1 MSNGDPSPTSR
12 EGAPRITTDVAEAVE
27 VLRSGGLVGLPTE
40 TVYGLAADASRLD
53 AIARVFEAKG
63 RPTDHPLIVHVAGP
77 AELDRWARDVPEWA
91 WELVDRW
98 WPGPLTLLVWRS
110 GEVHDRITGGRD
122 TVAVRCP
129 AHPLAHQVLSELGSG
144 VVAPSANRFGRV
156 TPTTAQDVVDE
167 LGDSVDLVLDGGPCR
182 VGVESTIVGLTGDQ
196 PVVVRR
202 GGITPEEIAEVLGV
216 EVAVAGDG
224 ATVVAPGMLASHYA
238 PDARVVVLHH
248 DVDDATVVAE
258 VAEHLVDDRGVGV
271 LAPRAV
277 EGLPFGAA
285 ELDPAGDAPD
295 YARVLYSRL
304 READARGLGVLVV
317 VPPPPEGIGAA
328 VRDRLQRAAHR

>member
-1 MSNGDPSPTSR
+1 MS
-12 EGAPRITTDVAEAVE
+12 EAVE
-27 VLRSGGLVGLPTE
+27 VLRRGGLVGLPTE
-40 TVYGLAADASRLD
+40 TVYGLAADASRPE

-77 AELDRWARDVPEWA
+77 ADLERWARDLPDWA
-91 WELVDRW
+91 WTLVDRW

-110 GEVHDRITGGRD
+110 DEVSDLVTGGRD

-129 AHPLAHQVLSELGSG
+129 AHPLANQVLTELGSG

-156 TPTTAQDVVDE
+156 SPTTARDVVDE
-167 LGDSVDLVLDGGPCR
+167 LGDGVDLVLDGGPCH
-182 VGVESTIVGLTGDQ
+182 VGVESTIVDLTGPN

-216 EVAVAGDG
+216 EVTVAGDG

-238 PDARVVVLHH
+238 PDARIVLLGH
-248 DVDDATVVAE
+248 DADDAAVAAE
-258 VAEHLVDDRGVGV
+258 VAQHLLDDLAVGV
-271 LAPRAV
+271 LAPRKIDD
-277 EGLPFGAA
+277 LPFGAA
-285 ELDPAGDAPD
+285 ELDPAGDAEH

-304 READARGLGVLVV
+304 READARGLAVLVV
-317 VPPPPEGIGAA
+317 VPPPTEGIGAA
-328 VRDRLQRAAHR
+328 VHDRLLRAAHR

>member
-1 MSNGDPSPTSR
+1 MS
-12 EGAPRITTDVAEAVE
+12 EAVE
-27 VLRSGGLVGLPTE
+27 VLRRGGLVGLPTE
-40 TVYGLAADASRLD
+40 TVYGLAADASRPE

-77 AELDRWARDVPEWA
+77 ADLERWARDLPDWA
-91 WELVDRW
+91 WTLVDRW

-110 GEVHDRITGGRD
+110 DEVSDLVTGGRD

-129 AHPLAHQVLSELGSG
+129 AHPLANQVLTELGSG

-156 TPTTAQDVVDE
+156 SPTTARDVVDE
-167 LGDSVDLVLDGGPCR
+167 LGDGVDLVLDGGPCH
-182 VGVESTIVGLTGDQ
+182 VGVESTIVDLTGSN

-216 EVAVAGDG
+216 EVTVAGDG

-238 PDARVVVLHH
+238 PDARIVLLGH
-248 DVDDATVVAE
+248 DADDAAVAAE
-258 VAEHLVDDRGVGV
+258 VAQHLLDDLAVGV
-271 LAPRAV
+271 LAPRKIDD
-277 EGLPFGAA
+277 LPFGAA
-285 ELDPAGDAPD
+285 ELDPAGDAEH

-304 READARGLGVLVV
+304 READARGLAVLVV
-317 VPPPPEGIGAA
+317 VPPPTEGIGAA
-328 VRDRLQRAAHR
+328 VHDRLLRAAHR